1 MRECA
6 GLAQKDPPP
15 PPLIYLFTSITSY
28 VSCIILQV
36 HLAGMMTDLPHH
48 IATHSEMTGLLEAM
62 HRLLQVTVS
71 SPAGSP
77 ALVTIARYS

>member
-1 MRECA
+1 MCWFGTER
-6 GLAQKDPPP
+6 PPSSP
-15 PPLIYLFTSITSY
+15 PHLPPLPPSY